1 MRAKG
6 LEQMLKWLQEI
17 KEHYGCSQ
25 YDAQKFSKLECC
37 YFPLVG
43 SIMPCSCTRRIKT
56 FLSNTKTCWTTDSRI
71 GELTLP
77 WSCNQQ
83 HLGILGPTLA
93 WFTWPL
99 LVCHFQA
106 HLCLCQLCRF
116 LVLYCTFLHALKLIL
131 HPIFNK
137 FIST

>member
-43 SIMPCSCTRRIKT
+43 SIMPCSCTWRIKT
-56 FLSNTKTCWTTDSRI
+56 FPSNTKTCWTTDSRI
-71 GELTLP
+71 GELTLFP
-77 WSCNQQ
+77 EAAINN
-83 HLGILGPTLA
+83 TLA
-93 WFTWPL
+93 SWDPL
-99 LVCHFQA
+99 LHGLHGHFWCA
-106 HLCLCQLCRF
+106 
-116 LVLYCTFLHALKLIL
+116 
-131 HPIFNK
+131 IFKHTCAFANCADSW
-137 FIST
+137 FYTAPSFML